1 MLVRNV
7 NILELFNF
15 LSEHMIER
23 SKIHC
28 VHVEVL
34 THLKT
39 KPEKRTVYSNL
50 SMFSVI
56 RRFSRGDKSDSFCLM

>member
-1 MLVRNV
+1 MLFRNV

-39 KPEKRTVYSNL
+39 KPEKRTV
-50 SMFSVI
+50 VI
-56 RRFSRGDKSDSFCLM
+56 